1 MACQPSSGKAM
12 DRHGQQ
18 QQLFAL
24 IDAMNESLDQQRW
37 RRLPAQHQQLM
48 RLFHEY
54 EVAETSAEELRKV
67 KATLRTGFAALIERR
82 TRRAEILKTRMDT
95 HQRNQEGVLAYSMVN
110 IISEKA

>member
-1 MACQPSSGKAM
+1 M
-12 DRHGQQ
+12 DRQNQQ

-24 IDAMNESLDQQRW
+24 IDAMNDSLDRQRW

-48 RLFHEY
+48 RLFHVY
-54 EVAETSAEELRKV
+54 EAEETSTEELRKV
-67 KATLRTGFAALIERR
+67 KETLRGGFAALIERR
-82 TRRAEILKTRMDT
+82 TQRAELLKARMDT